1 MADVRRRV
9 TGIVALALLVLLFS
23 GCTENVQRWYHVR
36 RGEKFFQAQ
45 QYESAKIEYLNVLR
59 VSRGD
64 HAALERMG
72 LIWSAQ
78 GAPLQAYGYLKKA
91 AEFDPDNAE
100 VRAKLARILL
110 TFGDVDTA
118 REEARA
124 VLANSPLNDDA
135 LLIFAETVRDSD
147 ELRETQQRLEQFDDK
162 KHASFHLARA
172 VLARRA
178 GDQAVVERELAEACA
193 VEPTA
198 PRAHLAL
205 AEFLVQRGDAARAEA
220 EFKRAAELAPVRS
233 EESIKCAEYLI
244 SRDETKGA
252 RELLTRLTSAAP
264 DYVPAWTM
272 LARAALREQ
281 NYDDALRFVGEA
293 LDRDPYGMDAHL
305 TRSEIHVA
313 QGDAARA
320 VQNVEMLDRAFPGVP
335 LIRYHLA
342 RALLQDNKPAR
353 GQEILKQVVINTPG
367 YTDAILLL
375 ADTNTRL
382 GQGDLAIGSLLD
394 LLSKRPGLPE
404 AQALLVDAYE
414 SRGYW
419 EEASELV
426 RKQIESA
433 PGAPELYTR
442 LGSLLRRGKKTDA
455 ARAALQ
461 NALRLAPGEYAALD
475 ELVATELERNDIARA
490 QGYVDEQRRL
500 RPDSPAVATVQAKI
514 ELAQQAPE
522 RAEAAAKGALALQA
536 DFVPAADFLASLY
549 IAQGKLEAAVAQ
561 LQTVVAKLP
570 RNGQALLTLA
580 QAQDKLGR
588 YDDARDSYEKLL
600 AIYPDTPLA
609 MNNLAFLYA
618 EHFQQLDRAAELA
631 WRARSMQRD
640 DPGIADTLG
649 WVLYRQG
656 DYAQAVRMCEES
668 AAARPEDPQ
677 TQLHLGLA
685 HYMTGETE
693 AAAEALQIAAKS
705 DDATVRN
712 ESAHRLEF
720 LRRADAPQAELES
733 RLTQDASDVVARLR
747 LADLQEKRGNFTAA
761 EEQYRAALK
770 TNPKLLPGVMKL
782 AALEA
787 GPLKNC
793 DEALEIATQARA
805 LKPYDAVVAGGL
817 GRVAYRCGNLE
828 WASSLLGEAVRADTN
843 DVQVLTDF
851 AWATYSVGK
860 AAEAAAAMEKA
871 LAAGAQEENGASG
884 QFITMV
890 RAEDDLTSAERVLPD
905 AEKSL
910 VKQSEFVPALM
921 LQARLRAAHGEAN
934 AAMQI
939 YSRLLDRWPAFALA
953 QKRLAQLL
961 LNDPTT
967 RGKAYDLLSR
977 ARKGLPGDPEVAQ
990 LLAELSFERKDFAYA
1005 AELLNESASK
1015 RPLSAKLLYYLAV
1028 CSWETKQLYATK
1040 QNLERALNSG
1050 LAEPM
1055 AGDARRLLAQ
1065 LSQ

>member
-1 MADVRRRV
+1 MADARRPI
-9 TGIVALALLVLLFS
+9 TGILTLAVAGLMFS
-23 GCTENVQRWYHVR
+23 GCTENVQRWYHAR
-36 RGEKFFQAQ
+36 RADKFFQAQ
-45 QYESAKIEYLNVLR
+45 HYESAKIEYLNVLR

-64 HAALERMG
+64 HLALKRMG

-91 AEFDPDNAE
+91 AEFEPDNTE
-100 VRAKLARILL
+100 VRAKLARILVD
-110 TFGDVDTA
+110 FGDVQTA
-118 REEARA
+118 RDEARA
-124 VLANSPLNDDA
+124 VLEKSPLNEEA
-135 LLIFAETVRDSD
+135 LLIFAETVRDAD
-147 ELRETQQRLEQFDDK
+147 DLRETQQRLDQVDDK

-178 GDQAVVERELAEACA
+178 GEQPTVEREVREACA

-205 AEFLVQRGDAARAEA
+205 AEFLVQRGDRGGAEA
-220 EFKRAAELAPVRS
+220 EFKRAAELATPRAP
-233 EESIKCAEYLI
+233 EPIKCAEYLI
-244 SRDETKGA
+244 SRGDTKAA

-281 NYDDALRFVGEA
+281 DYDEALRFVGEA
-293 LDRDPYGMDAHL
+293 LERDPYGIDAHL
-305 TRSEIHVA
+305 TRSEIHLA
-313 QGDAARA
+313 QGDALRA
-320 VQNVEMLDRAFPGVP
+320 VQDVDMLDRAFPNVP
-335 LIRYHLA
+335 LIRYQLA

-353 GQEILKQVVINTPG
+353 ALEILKQVVINTPG

-375 ADTNTRL
+375 AETNTRI
-382 GQGDLAIGSLLD
+382 GQGDLAMGSLLD

-419 EEASELV
+419 EEAADLV
-426 RKQIESA
+426 RKQIADA
-433 PGAPELYTR
+433 PDSPELYTR
-442 LGSLLRRGKKTDA
+442 LGSLLRRGKDREA
-455 ARAALQ
+455 ARDALL
-461 NALRLAPGEYAALD
+461 NALRLAPGEYAPLD
-475 ELVATELERNDIARA
+475 ELVATELEGGDFARA
-490 QGYVDEQRRL
+490 QAYVDEQRRL
-500 RPDSPAVATVQAKI
+500 KPDSAGVATVQAKI
-514 ELAQQAPE
+514 DLAQNAPD
-522 RAEAAAKGALALQA
+522 RAEAAAKSALAFQA

-570 RNGQALLTLA
+570 QNGQAILTLA

-588 YDDARDSYEKLL
+588 YDEARDNYEKLL
-600 AIYPDTPLA
+600 SLYPETPLA

-631 WRARSMQRD
+631 WRARSLERD

-649 WVLYRQG
+649 YVLYRQG
-656 DYAQAVRMCEES
+656 DYAQAVRICEES
-668 AAARPEDPQ
+668 AAARPNDAL

-685 HYMTGETE
+685 HYMMGETE
-693 AAAEALQIAAKS
+693 PAVEAFQIAVKS
-705 DDATVRN
+705 DDAAVRN
-712 ESAHRLEF
+712 ESEDRLNF
-720 LRRADAPQAELES
+720 LLRPDASKAELDS
-733 RLTQDASDVVARLR
+733 RLARDASDVVARLR
-747 LADLQEKRGNFTAA
+747 LADLQENHSNFAAA

-770 TNPKLLPGVMKL
+770 TNPKLLPGLMRL

-787 GPLKNC
+787 GPMKKC
-793 DEALEIATQARA
+793 EEALEIATQARA
-805 LKPYDAVVAGGL
+805 LKPYEAVVSGGL
-817 GRVAYRCGNLE
+817 GRIAYRCGNLE
-828 WASSLLGEAVRADTN
+828 WASSLLGEAVRAGTN

-860 AAEAAAAMEKA
+860 ASEAAAAMERA
-871 LAAGAQEENGASG
+871 LAAGAQESNGATE

-890 RAEDDLTSAERVLPD
+890 RAEDDLTNAERSLPT
-905 AEKSL
+905 AEKALAKASD
-910 VKQSEFVPALM
+910 FVPALM
-921 LQARLRAAHGEAN
+921 LQARSRAAHGEQN

-953 QKRLAQLL
+953 QKRLAVLL
-961 LNDPTT
+961 LSDPDT

-1005 AELLNESASK
+1005 AQLLNESAGK

-1065 LSQ
+1065 LAQ